1 MRKLKVNG
9 IYTNFPDR
17 VVIDVTNLGLGK
29 KIQVQDLQ
37 FENYKIVNAKEL
49 IVAQVKATRASKQA

>member
-1 MRKLKVNG
+1 MNG

-17 VVIDVTNLGLGK
+17 VVIDVTTLGLGK